1 MNQNRS
7 IKAAVCVETY
17 RVLPYYFHN
26 TFNGYLW
33 PCEPQADTICSLFC
47 LSVCFVV
54 SLSPHIFFCF
64 VHPCSEGL
72 VLIEDLRAGGVFAA
86 QPKSGFSTRE
96 GKNQHAPRTP
106 EVMNGSG
113 LADVREDFRTN
124 VNLNLEGI

>member
-1 MNQNRS
+1 
-7 IKAAVCVETY
+7 
-17 RVLPYYFHN
+17 LF
-26 TFNGYLW
+26 F
-33 PCEPQADTICSLFC
+33 DTLFC
-47 LSVCFVV
+47 LSVL
-54 SLSPHIFFCF
+54 LSRSAPHTVFFCF
-64 VHPCSEGL
+64 VRPRSEGL